1 MKSILPIFTCLIL
14 AWLCNGAIAQRP
26 LPVGDQPF
34 NPVRPLAPRPNDS
47 NSGNALVGRA
57 VAAVDGQASISAKVR
72 QKVDLLGR
80 QLVGTGVY
88 LQQGRGPQRLL
99 RFELKLQAAQK
110 TNSTL
115 QVCDGTTLWI
125 HEDLTDRKNL
135 SRVDIARLRGARPKS
150 PQGPP
155 NHVWLALG
163 GLPKLL
169 MNLDNTFQFG
179 PVVEGRLD
187 ALPVWTVEG
196 QWRPSKLA
204 ELLPDQKAAIEAGN
218 AADTRSL
225 PPNLPDRVVLHL
237 GCDDLFPYVIEY
249 WRSQPADKS
258 AKANPRGKLLAL
270 LEMFEVQLG
279 ATIDP
284 RQFSYQP
291 GDLQPI
297 DRTQEFFDKFGL
309 EEVGPPGANRG
320 SPPRR

>member
-1 MKSILPIFTCLIL
+1 MKSILPIFTCVSLSWFCQD
-14 AWLCNGAIAQRP
+14 AFAQRP
-26 LPVGDQPF
+26 LPMGNQPF
-34 NPVRPLAPRPNDS
+34 NPVRPLAARPNDN
-47 NSGNALVGRA
+47 NSGNALLARA
-57 VAAVDGQASISAKVR
+57 VTEVDGQASISAKVR

-80 QLVGTGVY
+80 ELVGTGIY

-99 RFELKLQAAQK
+99 RFELKLQAANK

-115 QVCDGTTLWI
+115 QICDGTTLWI

-135 SRVDIARLRGARPKS
+135 SRVDISRLRGARPKL
-150 PQGPP
+150 PQGLAS
-155 NHVWLALG
+155 NVWLALD
-163 GLPKLL
+163 GLSKLL

-187 ALPVWTVEG
+187 TVPVWTIEG
-196 QWRPSKLA
+196 QWRPSKLVQ
-204 ELLPDQKAAIEAGN
+204 LLPDQKAAIEAGK
-218 AADTRSL
+218 AADTRNL
-225 PPNLPDRVVLHL
+225 QPNLPDRVVLHL

-258 AKANPRGKLLAL
+258 AKTNPRGRLLTV

-291 GDLQPI
+291 GALQPV

-320 SPPRR
+320 AAPRR